1 VALVRQRVTR
11 MKYLIA
17 EDFAGQPIP
26 FIFPDRVTHADMRE
40 QLPYTRILSAGY
52 VTINDGKFLCSEG
65 NAELGLFA
73 RPEDAEIIAASF
85 LSATKTKSC

>member
-1 VALVRQRVTR
+1 

-17 EDFAGQPIP
+17 EDFSGQPAP

-52 VTINDGKFLCSEG
+52 VAMRNGEFLCSG
-65 NAELGLFA
+65 GDADLNLFV
-73 RPEDAEIIAASF
+73 RPEDAAIIAAS
-85 LSATKTKSC
+85 LSPALTKKSS

>member
-1 VALVRQRVTR
+1 

-17 EDFAGQPIP
+17 EDFAGQPVP

-52 VTINDGKFLCSEG
+52 VAIRDGRFRCSG
-65 NAELGLFA
+65 GDTELNSFA
-73 RPEDAEIIAASF
+73 RPEDASLIAASF
-85 LSATKTKSC
+85 EPPADAFKGSADS

>member
-1 VALVRQRVTR
+1 

-17 EDFAGQPIP
+17 EDFAGHPVP

-52 VTINDGKFLCSEG
+52 VTVKNGVFSCSEG
-65 NAELGLFA
+65 DAELNLFA
-73 RPEDAEIIAASF
+73 RPEDASIIAASF
-85 LSATKTKSC
+85 AALP

>member
-1 VALVRQRVTR
+1 

-17 EDFAGQPIP
+17 EDFAGQPVP

-52 VTINDGKFLCSEG
+52 VAFRDGEFFCFEG
-65 NAELGLFA
+65 DADLNLFA
-73 RPEDAEIIAASF
+73 RPEDASIIAASF
-85 LSATKTKSC
+85 SPAQKQKNC

>member
-1 VALVRQRVTR
+1 

-17 EDFAGQPIP
+17 EDFSGQPVP

-52 VTINDGKFLCSEG
+52 VTYENGAFVCSG
-65 NAELGLFA
+65 GDAELDIFFNPKDTDIISACFA
-73 RPEDAEIIAASF
+73 PKAAE
-85 LSATKTKSC
+85 KPC

>member
-1 VALVRQRVTR
+1 

-17 EDFAGQPIP
+17 EDFAGQPVP

-52 VTINDGKFLCSEG
+52 VVVRNGEFLCSDG
-65 NAELGLFA
+65 DAELGLFA
-73 RPEDAEIIAASF
+73 RPEDAAVIAASF
-85 LSATKTKSC
+85 SPIAKSKSC

>member
-1 VALVRQRVTR
+1 

-17 EDFAGQPIP
+17 EDFAGQPVP

-52 VTINDGKFLCSEG
+52 VSFQNGKFICSG
-65 NAELGLFA
+65 GDADLNSFA
-73 RPEDAEIIAASF
+73 RPEDSVIISASF
-85 LSATKTKSC
+85 AAEPAEKTY

>member
-1 VALVRQRVTR
+1 

-17 EDFAGQPIP
+17 EDFAGQPVP

-52 VTINDGKFLCSEG
+52 VTVRNGEFFCTDGD
-65 NAELGLFA
+65 AELNLFA
-73 RPEDAEIIAASF
+73 RPEDAVVIAASF
-85 LSATKTKSC
+85 APAP

>member
-1 VALVRQRVTR
+1 

-17 EDFAGQPIP
+17 EDFAGQPVP

-52 VTINDGKFLCSEG
+52 VAFQDGEFVCSG
-65 NAELGLFA
+65 GDADLNVFA
-73 RPEDAEIIAASF
+73 CPGDGEIIKAGF
-85 LSATKTKSC
+85 SAETKEKTC

>member
-1 VALVRQRVTR
+1 

-17 EDFAGQPIP
+17 EDFAGQPVP

-52 VTINDGKFLCSEG
+52 VTIRDGEFVCSDG
-65 NAELGLFA
+65 DAGLGLFA
-73 RPEDAEIIAASF
+73 RPEDASVIAASF
-85 LSATKTKSC
+85 SQASEAKPC